1 MKKLN
6 IVRNDQEL
14 MTLRKIGASQAF
26 ANFTWSTTPFL
37 VSCSTFTV
45 FVLTQKEPLTTDIV
59 FPALTLFNLLTFPLT
74 ILPLVISAIIEASVA
89 VGRLTDFFTAEE
101 LQPDAVLAKPTAEKR
116 GEESVRVSDATF
128 TWDRHE
134 SLNVLENVNF
144 SARKG
149 ELSCVVGRVGAGKSS
164 LLQAVLG
171 DLWKIKGQVVLHGTV
186 AYVAQSPWVMNASVK
201 ENIVFGHRWVGL
213 LLLLPYFLSSQ
224 YIPGHRGGIRKFQWR
239 LCYHNGDEYQNTCVR
254 PELSDFTQQL
264 LIADCAVVKKSC
276 SLS

>member
-1 MKKLN
+1 MKSIKLYAWTTAFMKKLSV
-6 IVRNDQEL
+6 VRNDQEL

-45 FVLTQKEPLTTDIV
+45 FVLIQKEPLTTDIV

-101 LQPDAVLAKPTAEKR
+101 LQPDAVLAKATVEKR
-116 GEESVRVSDATF
+116 GEESVRISDATF

-134 SLNVLENVNF
+134 SRNALEDVNF

-149 ELSCVVGRVGAGKSS
+149 EFSCIVGRVGAGKSS
-164 LLQAVLG
+164 FLQAVLG
-171 DLWKIKGQVVLHGTV
+171 DLWKIKGQVVLRGTI

-201 ENIVFGHRWVGL
+201 ENIVFGHRWVGFIAASL
-213 LLLLPYFLSSQ
+213 LFSPKLVP
-224 YIPGHRGGIRKFQWR
+224 PDERGRR
-239 LCYHNGDEYQNTCVR
+239 R
-254 PELSDFTQQL
+254 P
-264 LIADCAVVKKSC
+264 
-276 SLS
+276 